1 MTRPKKNQPKT
12 LWVLIGAAALF
23 VALAPIA
30 QLRAQQIANDG
41 RWRWIDEA
49 PEDSNAAPLFA
60 IDSPPI
66 FLPLETPIEDVVP
79 SLDDLP
85 TPSPS
90 SFVPNPLLEDDVATE
105 YVYRALNMSSLK
117 IAPYGK
123 RVFGYLDGSIA
134 RQDALNS
141 RNDQPG
147 FNAKSW
153 GGGLGGDW
161 NVLDHGV
168 IGYGVHGASTT
179 VKPKNG
185 GAYSESID
193 SLAGN
198 LRLGVYGALWRFDAL
213 FGIGRNW
220 VDQFEY
226 ATGARNKF
234 TSSQWLLDFEF
245 GARFDKGYTRIDP
258 FVNFRVLTL
267 NEPRGAEAFLRTKDY
282 TTSFAD
288 SSFRA
293 KLGSRV
299 SWEHATPL
307 ATLKPY
313 LLASWAHEFGK
324 REIYTAGESS
334 PFPIAMRYGAHKMAR
349 DRLDLGGGIEAALRD
364 TLDLYIQYD
373 VVFAKEYS
381 EYLIF
386 TGFNKKF

>member
-79 SLDDLP
+79 SLEDLP
-85 TPSPS
+85 TPSLS

>member
-66 FLPLETPIEDVVP
+66 FLPLETPIEDVVH

-349 DRLDLGGGIEAALRD
+349 DRLDLGGGLEAALRD

>member
-1 MTRPKKNQPKT
+1 MTRPKKNRPKT

-23 VALAPIA
+23 VSLAPIA

-49 PEDSNAAPLFA
+49 PEDLNVAPLFA

-349 DRLDLGGGIEAALRD
+349 DRLDLGGGLEAALRD

>member
-1 MTRPKKNQPKT
+1 MTRSTKNRPKP
-12 LWVLIGAAALF
+12 LWVLIGVASLF
-23 VALAPIA
+23 VALCPIA
-30 QLRAQQIANDG
+30 KLRAQQISDDG
-41 RWRWIDEA
+41 RWRWIDDA
-49 PEDSNAAPLFA
+49 TEDSNVASLFA
-60 IDSPPI
+60 LDHAPI
-66 FLPLETPIEDVVP
+66 FSPLEQSTQEEGQSI
-79 SLDDLP
+79 DDLS
-85 TPSPS
+85 TRGAS
-90 SFVPNPLLEDDVATE
+90 SFVPTLLLEDDGATE
-105 YVYRALNMSSLK
+105 YVYRGLNMSSLK

-141 RNDQPG
+141 KNDQPG

-220 VDQFEY
+220 VEQFEY

-267 NEPRGAEAFLRTKDY
+267 NEPRGAEAFLRTKAY

-334 PFPIAMRYGAHKMAR
+334 PFPIAMRYGTHKMAR

-373 VVFAKEYS
+373 VVFDKEYS

>member
-1 MTRPKKNQPKT
+1 MTRPKKNRPKT

-23 VALAPIA
+23 VSLAPIA

-349 DRLDLGGGIEAALRD
+349 DRLDLGGGLEAALRD

>member
-1 MTRPKKNQPKT
+1 MTRPKKNRPKT

-30 QLRAQQIANDG
+30 QLRAQQIANDR

-49 PEDSNAAPLFA
+49 PEDSNVAPLFA

-66 FLPLETPIEDVVP
+66 FLPLETPIENVVP
-79 SLDDLP
+79 SLEDLP
-85 TPSPS
+85 TPSLS

-267 NEPRGAEAFLRTKDY
+267 NEPRGAEAFLTTKDY

-349 DRLDLGGGIEAALRD
+349 DRLDLGGGLEAALRD

>member
-1 MTRPKKNQPKT
+1 MTRPTKNRSKT
-12 LWVLIGAAALF
+12 LWVLIGAASLF
-23 VALAPIA
+23 VALCPVA
-30 QLRAQQIANDG
+30 QLRAQRVSNDG
-41 RWRWIDEA
+41 RWRWIDDA
-49 PEDSNAAPLFA
+49 PKDASVASLLDLDHAPIF
-60 IDSPPI
+60 PPI
-66 FLPLETPIEDVVP
+66 E
-79 SLDDLP
+79 LP
-85 TPSPS
+85 TEEEPLSLNSLPTWDAS
-90 SFVPNPLLEDDVATE
+90 SFVTPPLSDDDDATE
-105 YVYRALNMSSLK
+105 FVYRALNMSSLK

-134 RQDALNS
+134 RQDAQNS
-141 RNDQPG
+141 KNDQPG

-168 IGYGVHGASTT
+168 IGYGAYGASTT

-245 GARFDKGYTRIDP
+245 GARCDKGYTRIDP

-267 NEPRGAEAFLRTKDY
+267 NEPRGAEAFLTTKNH

-313 LLASWAHEFGK
+313 LVASWAHEFGK

-334 PFPIAMRYGAHKMAR
+334 PFPIAMRYGTHKMAR

-381 EYLIF
+381 EYLFF

>member
-1 MTRPKKNQPKT
+1 MTRPKKNRPKT

-349 DRLDLGGGIEAALRD
+349 DRLDLGGGLEAALRD

>member
-1 MTRPKKNQPKT
+1 MTRPKKNRPKT

-30 QLRAQQIANDG
+30 QLRAQQIANDR

-49 PEDSNAAPLFA
+49 PEDSNVAPLFA

-79 SLDDLP
+79 SLEDLP
-85 TPSPS
+85 TPSLS

-349 DRLDLGGGIEAALRD
+349 DRLDLGGGLEAALRD

>member
-1 MTRPKKNQPKT
+1 MTRPKKNRPKT

-30 QLRAQQIANDG
+30 QLRAQQIANDR

-79 SLDDLP
+79 SLEDLP
-85 TPSPS
+85 TPSLS

-267 NEPRGAEAFLRTKDY
+267 NEPRGAEAFLTTKDY

>member
-1 MTRPKKNQPKT
+1 MTRPKKNRPKT

>member
-1 MTRPKKNQPKT
+1 MTRPKKNRPKP

-49 PEDSNAAPLFA
+49 PEDSNVAPLFA

-349 DRLDLGGGIEAALRD
+349 DRLDLGGGLEAALRD